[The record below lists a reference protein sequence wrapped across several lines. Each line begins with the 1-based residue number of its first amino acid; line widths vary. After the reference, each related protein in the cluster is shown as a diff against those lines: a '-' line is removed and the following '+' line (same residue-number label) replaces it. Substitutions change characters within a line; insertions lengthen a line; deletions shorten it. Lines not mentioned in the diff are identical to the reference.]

1 MRVKGDALEKRS
13 TFPFNQVHLY
23 TVFRVILGIVF
34 LWASYGKIL
43 EPELFARIVYNYR
56 ILPDGLIGPVAIVL
70 PWVEAICGIM
80 LVTGYMVKGAVVIV
94 NLLMMTFILAL
105 IASSYRGIDI
115 SCGCFSLSSD
125 KTGNIYMYLIRDV
138 LIFLLSSWVLIY
150 RIKTDQ

>member
-1 MRVKGDALEKRS
+1 M
-13 TFPFNQVHLY
+13 Y

>member
-1 MRVKGDALEKRS
+1 M
-13 TFPFNQVHLY
+13 HLY
-23 TVFRVILGIVF
+23 TVFRVILGIIF

-56 ILPDGLIGPVAIVL
+56 ILPDGLIKPAALVL

-80 LVTGYMVKGAVVIV
+80 LVTGYMVKGAALIV

-105 IASSYRGIDI
+105 ISSSYRGIDV
-115 SCGCFSLSSD
+115 SCGCFSLASD
-125 KTGNIYMYLIRDV
+125 KTENIFMYLIRDV

-150 RIKTDQ
+150 RIKTDT

>member
-1 MRVKGDALEKRS
+1 MRVKGDALKKRS
-13 TFPFNQVHLY
+13 TFSFSQMHLY
-23 TVFRVILGIVF
+23 TVFRVILGIIF

-56 ILPDGLIGPVAIVL
+56 ILPDGLIKPAALVL

-80 LVTGYMVKGAVVIV
+80 LVTGYMVKGAALIV

-105 IASSYRGIDI
+105 ISSSYRGIDV
-115 SCGCFSLSSD
+115 SCGCFSLASD
-125 KTGNIYMYLIRDV
+125 KTENIFMYLIRDV

-150 RIKTDQ
+150 RIKTDT

>member
-1 MRVKGDALEKRS
+1 MKKEFI
-13 TFPFNQVHLY
+13 FPFNQVHLH
-23 TVFRVILGIVF
+23 TVFRVILGIIF

-43 EPELFARIVYNYR
+43 EPERFARIVYNYR
-56 ILPDGLIGPVAIVL
+56 ILPDGLIAPAAIVL

-80 LVTGYMVKGAVVIV
+80 LITGYLVKGAALIV

-125 KTGNIYMYLIRDV
+125 KTENIFMYLTRDV
-138 LIFLLSSWVLIY
+138 FIFLLSAWVLL
-150 RIKTDQ
+150 IKTDK